1 MLKYLMIF
9 RTRSQKKD
17 ILIYLICFSLIYALI
32 LDTFLCLPS
41 LIPYK
46 YKQVPDTV
54 FYAVLSNY
62 K

>member
-1 MLKYLMIF
+1 MY
-9 RTRSQKKD
+9 
-17 ILIYLICFSLIYALI
+17 LIYFNLIYALI
-32 LDTFLCLPS
+32 LDTSLCLPS
-41 LIPYK
+41 LIPHK